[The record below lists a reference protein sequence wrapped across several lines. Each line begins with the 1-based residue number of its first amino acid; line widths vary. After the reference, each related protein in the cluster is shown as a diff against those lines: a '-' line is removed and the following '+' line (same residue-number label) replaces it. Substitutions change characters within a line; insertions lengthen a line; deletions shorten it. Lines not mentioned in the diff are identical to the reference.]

1 MEGSF
6 SALEHSFGVGEGPIR
21 TRKTKGKEMTEQ
33 YLQTNI
39 NNPTLP
45 RAVAATVAAPAIALT
60 PDDSLVVIDTDLA
73 AGTANL
79 PLASTMPGRAITVVN
94 SGALPL
100 GLTLAVLAGDTLVEP
115 AAAGAL
121 NPMAAGGGSLT
132 AVSDGGTHW
141 YLTNA
146 QA

>member
-1 MEGSF
+1 
-6 SALEHSFGVGEGPIR
+6 
-21 TRKTKGKEMTEQ
+21 MTEQ

-39 NNPTLP
+39 NRPSAP
-45 RAVAATVAAPAIALT
+45 RSVASTVAAPGIALT
-60 PDDSLVVIDTDLA
+60 PDDGVVIIDTALA
-73 AGTANL
+73 AATATL

-94 SGALPL
+94 GGALA
-100 GLTLAVLAGDTLVEP
+100 LTLAALGADALVEP

-121 NPMAAGGGSLT
+121 NPMAAAGGSLT
-132 AVSDGGTHW
+132 AISDGGTNW

>member
-1 MEGSF
+1 
-6 SALEHSFGVGEGPIR
+6 
-21 TRKTKGKEMTEQ
+21 MTEQ

-45 RAVAATVAAPAIALT
+45 RSVEATAAAPVIALT
-60 PDDSLVVIDTDLA
+60 PDDGLVAVDTTA
-73 AGTANL
+73 VPGTATL

-94 SGALPL
+94 AGAAPL
-100 GLTLAVLAGDTLVEP
+100 GLTLAVSAGDTLVEP

-121 NPMAAGGGSLT
+121 NPMAAFNGSLT
-132 AVSDGGTHW
+132 AVSDGDTTW

-146 QA
+146 QD

>member
-1 MEGSF
+1 
-6 SALEHSFGVGEGPIR
+6 
-21 TRKTKGKEMTEQ
+21 MTEQ

-45 RAVAATVAAPAIALT
+45 RSVAATVAAPGIALT
-60 PDDSLVVIDTDLA
+60 PDDSLVVVNTDLA
-73 AGTANL
+73 AGVATL
-79 PLASTMPGRAITVVN
+79 PLASTMPGRAIIVVN
-94 SGALPL
+94 VGALPL
-100 GLTLAVLAGDTLVEP
+100 GLTLAASVGDTLVEP

-121 NPMAAGGGSLT
+121 NPMAAAGGSLT
-132 AVSDGGTHW
+132 AVSDGGTSW